1 MIWYFKT
8 FINWELGCIFL
19 LIIFHISVIFYMFFI
34 FYINITDFFN
44 WYGLNK
50 CGMPLIHITRALD
63 HFFCCNFPSK
73 CTLKIQQTSSGLI
86 FFLFLFLLFVR
97 FIAIVQCIC
106 HNNHYNY
113 VCLCMCAG
121 LSEGSYDLEWSVR
134 DLERLDWSSASGWDG
149 LSGIWWREG
158 TGTDYRQT
166 TMCCQTVL
174 CLTYI
179 RNDWPLASCLFV
191 FIQQEDALAQAAFE
205 EARRRTRDFED
216 RDRSHREDMEVRA
229 GVSEDGCVKFR
240 SVSACWKSN
249 MFLCLKEFTSECV
262 YVCILCVCICVH
274 VFSTCACTILLYV
287 LFMHNLYLIPL
298 ANILIDSHCQ
308 NIWCFK
314 EQFTE
319 NAIFY

>member
-1 MIWYFKT
+1 MCVCVCVQVYLKAPMIL
-8 FINWELGCIFL
+8 NGVC
-19 LIIFHISVIFYMFFI
+19 VIWKGWI
-34 FYINITDFFN
+34 
-44 WYGLNK
+44 
-50 CGMPLIHITRALD
+50 
-63 HFFCCNFPSK
+63 
-73 CTLKIQQTSSGLI
+73 
-86 FFLFLFLLFVR
+86 
-97 FIAIVQCIC
+97 
-106 HNNHYNY
+106 
-113 VCLCMCAG
+113 
-121 LSEGSYDLEWSVR
+121 DLQ
-134 DLERLDWSSASGWDG
+134 RLDGMGCLEFDEERAQV
-149 LSGIWWREG
+149 
-158 TGTDYRQT
+158 QT
-166 TMCCQTVL
+166 TDKPPCAVKLFCALHASEMTDHWLPVFL
-174 CLTYI
+174 C
-179 RNDWPLASCLFV
+179 